1 MSKDHSTPT
10 SKVNFT
16 LKAEKTTYDFTI
28 INKEEELTFKVEYLK
43 EFPIKLYELN
53 IQFEKLKELDENFL
67 MFKNAEK
74 FIKKIKTFIQS
85 ENYSIVFDEEENVII
100 FEIKNDIF
108 ENGAARIKIPEH
120 ERDLNVQVES
130 LTKIVS
136 ELRKEILTLRIKE
149 KDKDEAAIN
158 SFQGSSFLKDEEKK
172 IISKWIHPNKIIRF
186 NMLFSTDKDGDRSTQ
201 FHYYCDGIFPTVTV
215 VLDTTG
221 RRFGGYTLHNWC
233 PSAVG
238 GSYSRAPE
246 SFIFSLTNNQKFEL
260 NDQFHKNAIYRHTS
274 YGPTFGSG
282 HDLYIADQCKSN
294 TSSYC
299 NKSAYKT
306 ENNNL
311 LGGNG
316 NTSFQVTTY
325 EVYQVIFE

>member
-1 MSKDHSTPT
+1 MSNHSTPT

-28 INKEEELTFKVEYLK
+28 LKKEEELTFKLENLK
-43 EFPIKLYELN
+43 EFPIKLYELK
-53 IQFEKLKELDENFL
+53 IQFEKLKEMDENFL
-67 MFKNAEK
+67 MFKNAET

-85 ENYSIVFDEEENVII
+85 ENYSVVFDKEENVII

-108 ENGAARIKIPEH
+108 ENGAAKIKIPEH
-120 ERDLNVQVES
+120 ERDLNAQVES
-130 LTKIVS
+130 LTKTVS
-136 ELRKEILTLRIKE
+136 ELRKEILAFKIKE
-149 KDKDEAAIN
+149 KDKDEAAIK

-186 NMLFSTDKDGDRSTQ
+186 NMLFSTDKDGDSSSQ

-215 VLDTTG
+215 VLDSTG
-221 RRFGGYTLHNWC
+221 RRFGGFSMQNWC
-233 PSAVG
+233 PSPSG

-260 NDQFHKNAIYRHTS
+260 TDQFNKNAIYRNTS
-274 YGPTFGSG
+274 CGPTFGGG
-282 HDLYIADQCKSN
+282 HDLCLANQCKSN

-299 NKSAYKT
+299 NKSAYNT
-306 ENNNL
+306 GNNNL

-316 NTSFQVTTY
+316 SQSFQVTTY

>member
-1 MSKDHSTPT
+1 M
-10 SKVNFT
+10 
-16 LKAEKTTYDFTI
+16 
-28 INKEEELTFKVEYLK
+28 
-43 EFPIKLYELN
+43 
-53 IQFEKLKELDENFL
+53 DENFL

-85 ENYSIVFDEEENVII
+85 ENYSVVFDEEENVII

-136 ELRKEILTLRIKE
+136 ELRKEILSFKIKE

-260 NDQFHKNAIYRHTS
+260 NDQFHKNAIYRNTS

-294 TSSYC
+294 NNSSC
-299 NKSAYKT
+299 NKSIYNT
-306 ENNNL
+306 GNNNL

-316 NTSFQVTTY
+316 TTKFQVTTY